1 MKRRHVAYGMTIVC
15 LAAFCLFAYMIV
27 SFAASK
33 LNLGT
38 VWTNVISTAIALVG
52 GIIWWFVDYKKNPI
66 KPEKEPIKM
75 SIFGWALFLSLFALL
90 FASAEVLGNFIYA
103 VGPDVGVTSDYANM
117 SANDLYVYI
126 VSAVTIGPVMEEIF
140 FRRFIFGKLRQQYP
154 FWISCTVSGLFFI
167 VFHGTLMHI
176 PIAIGVTVLTCMFY
190 DMTKQFGWCLFLHML
205 FNYLA
210 ASYII
215 VIPMAWWIAGIA
227 YAVILALFICAYV
240 YRKQVF
246 GKYLAVGSLEQFEA
260 FLDDKRKHFE
270 TLSQT
275 DESADQEQ
283 KSEL

>member
-1 MKRRHVAYGMTIVC
+1 MKRGHVAYGMSIVC
-15 LAAFCLFAYMIV
+15 LAAFWLCIYMILSFVV
-27 SFAASK
+27 SQ
-33 LNLGT
+33 LNLGAI
-38 VWTNVISTAIALVG
+38 WTNVICTSIALVG
-52 GIIWWFVDYKKNPI
+52 GIVWWILDDKRNPI

-75 SIFGWALFLSLFALL
+75 SIFGWAVMLGLFALL
-90 FASAEVLGNFIYA
+90 FASSEVLGNFIYA
-103 VGPDVGVTSDYANM
+103 VGPAIGVTSEYANM
-117 SANDLYVYI
+117 SNNDLYIYVLA
-126 VSAVTIGPVMEEIF
+126 AVTIGPVMEEIF
-140 FRRFIFGKLRQQYP
+140 FRKFIFGKLRQKYP
-154 FWISCTVSGLFFI
+154 FWVACVVSTLFFI

-176 PIAIGVTVLTCMFY
+176 PIAVCVTLLTCMFY

-215 VIPMAWWIAGIA
+215 VIPMQWWIAGIA
-227 YAVILALFICAYV
+227 YAVILTLFILAYV

-246 GKYLAVGSLEQFEA
+246 GKYLKAGSLEQFEA

-275 DESADQEQ
+275 DESANQEQ